1 MTVLVDAEGLAVSR
15 SDRQLFK
22 GLSITVTDGER
33 VGIVG
38 INGTGKSTLLRVLA
52 GTEVP
57 EAGEIRWGRGV
68 RIGFLEQDSPL
79 PPGNVRSAV
88 GGGWQ
93 SEAILDRLGMASML
107 DRNVSELS
115 GGQAKRVALAKV
127 LANPAE
133 LLILDEP
140 TNHLD
145 LPAITWLEEW
155 LARFGGGVILVSHDR
170 YLLDRLTTRMLELDR
185 GNAYIH
191 NGGYADYLSAQIERE
206 AQAQGA
212 ESVRRNQA
220 RKELA
225 WLRRGA
231 KARTRKPQARI
242 DAAKQLINARPKAQ
256 ARNSELEITFD
267 TPRLGNTVIETQG
280 VNFVRD
286 PSGESVLSEVTLSL
300 DPRERLGVVGVN
312 GSGKTTLLDILAGLY
327 PPTSGRIE
335 VGTTVKVGYYC
346 QNLPELDPK
355 ARVREVVAGPTRT
368 PGDLADQRLMER
380 FWFVGELPWATI
392 GTLSGGERRRLQ
404 LLTVLAAQP
413 NVLLLDEPTNDL
425 DLETLRSL
433 EEFLE
438 QWPGA
443 LVTVSHDR
451 AFLNRVTDRIVV
463 CQDTL
468 VKEIPGGLASWIA
481 EVTQQKAKGESP
493 IRTQVT
499 STRPVSAPSSDPAGK
514 RRSKTTVGFELRRIE
529 KQLQS
534 LAKEH
539 DRLAAL
545 FEGAQEHKELANL
558 GHELAKIQE
567 QQNSLEERW
576 LEVAEEAESA
586 R

>member
-1 MTVLVDAEGLAVSR
+1 MTVLVDAEGISMSR
-15 SDRQLFK
+15 SDRHLFK
-22 GLSITVTDGER
+22 ELSLTVTDGER

-52 GTEVP
+52 GSEVP

-68 RIGFLEQDSPL
+68 RIGFLQQDSPL
-79 PPGNVRSAV
+79 PPGSVRGAV
-88 GGGWQ
+88 GGGWE
-93 SEAILDRLGMASML
+93 SEAILDRLGMAGMM
-107 DRNVSELS
+107 DRPISGLS

-127 LANPAE
+127 LAHPAE

-155 LARFGGGVILVSHDR
+155 LARFTGGLILVSHDR
-170 YLLDRLTTRMLELDR
+170 YLLDRITTRMVELDR
-185 GNAYIH
+185 GNAFLH

-206 AQAQGA
+206 LQAQGA

-242 DAAKQLINARPKAQ
+242 DAAKRLINATPQ
-256 ARNSELEITFD
+256 AAARSSELEITFD
-267 TPRLGNTVIETQG
+267 TPRLGNTVIEAEK
-280 VNFVRD
+280 VSFVRET
-286 PSGESVLSEVTLSL
+286 SGELVLSEVTLNL

-327 PPTSGRIE
+327 PPTSGRVE
-335 VGTTVKVGYYC
+335 QGTTVKVGYYR

-355 ARVREVVAGPTRT
+355 ARVREVVAGPSRT
-368 PGDLADQRLMER
+368 PGDLSDQRLMER

-404 LLTVLAAQP
+404 LLTVLASRP

-425 DLETLRSL
+425 DLDTLRSL

-451 AFLNRVTDRIVV
+451 AFLDRVTDRIVV
-463 CQDTL
+463 CQDHS
-468 VKEIPGGLASWIA
+468 VEEVPGGLASWIVEVASQKARGEPNA
-481 EVTQQKAKGESP
+481 EVPKAQVRPASFPPVDIGE
-493 IRTQVT
+493 
-499 STRPVSAPSSDPAGK
+499 K

-539 DRLAAL
+539 DRLVAL
-545 FEGAQEHKELANL
+545 FEGAGHHKELADR
-558 GHELAKIQE
+558 GSELAIIQE
-567 QQNSLEERW
+567 QQRLLEERW
-576 LEVAEEAESA
+576 LTLAEEAESA